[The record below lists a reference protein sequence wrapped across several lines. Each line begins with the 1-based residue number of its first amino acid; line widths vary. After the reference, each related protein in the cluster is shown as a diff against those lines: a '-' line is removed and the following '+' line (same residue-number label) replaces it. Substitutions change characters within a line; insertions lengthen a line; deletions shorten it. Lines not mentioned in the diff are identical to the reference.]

1 MLNYLAGVYFHPRN
15 TWEQIHKRTMGVA
28 EVYLPCLALL
38 AAVPAL
44 AIYFGA
50 SHIGWT
56 IGNSDPIRLTTTS
69 AFFAAAAT
77 YCALL
82 IGTFVLGHA
91 IRWMSHTYGVKNL
104 RLGTSVCFAAI
115 VLSPMM
121 FAGVVALI
129 PSLWLYMIV
138 FLVALAYTVYL
149 LYGGLPVVLGISAER
164 GFVYSSAI
172 LTVGL
177 VMFVALLAITVLVW
191 SFGLGPV
198 FIR

>member
-56 IGNSDPIRLTTTS
+56 IGNSD
-69 AFFAAAAT
+69 AAAAT

-164 GFVYSSAI
+164 GHS
-172 LTVGL
+172 LTQPPEGS
-177 VMFVALLAITVLVW
+177 TKNPPKW
-191 SFGLGPV
+191 RV
-198 FIR
+198 FYCTEC

>member
-82 IGTFVLGHA
+82 IGTF
-91 IRWMSHTYGVKNL
+91 
-104 RLGTSVCFAAI
+104 
-115 VLSPMM
+115 PMM